1 MKPAETGPDL
11 ALIDSIRSASRRMV
25 RELGFMQS
33 TLASTDYPPSAVHAI
48 LEIGI
53 HRSLTSMQLAELL
66 GLEKSSVSRMVR
78 KLIDAGEL
86 KETVSA
92 EDARVKPLALTAK
105 GRRTL
110 AAIHAFGRKQVT
122 TALAQ
127 LPETQQHVVAQ
138 GLTAYAMAL
147 EDRRLGRQAV
157 TPAIELRQ
165 GYQPGVV
172 GRVAEMH
179 ARFYSR
185 TAGFGQFFE
194 SLVAAGMAEFV
205 LRLDSARNGL
215 WIAVHEDRIVGSV
228 AIDGDDG
235 DGEHRNAHPIAHLRW
250 FIVDDGLRGAG
261 LGRTLLAAALAFCDS
276 QQFAATHLWTFQGL
290 DAARRLYE
298 DCGFVLEQERPGQQW
313 GAEVVEQR
321 FVRQRP
327 ASLPAACPA

>member
-1 MKPAETGPDL
+1 MKPADTVPDL
-11 ALIDSIRSASRRMV
+11 ALIDRIRSASRRMV
-25 RELGFMQS
+25 RELGFMQA

-53 HRSLTSMQLAELL
+53 HRSLTSMQLAEVL

-92 EDARVKPLALTAK
+92 EDARAKPLALTAK

-110 AAIHAFGRKQVT
+110 AAIHDYGRKQVT

-127 LPETQQHVVAQ
+127 LPETQQHMVAQ
-138 GLTAYAMAL
+138 GLTAYATAL
-147 EDRRLGRQAV
+147 EDRRLGKPAV
-157 TPAIELRQ
+157 TPAIELQQ

-185 TAGFGQFFE
+185 TVGFGQFFE
-194 SLVAAGMAEFV
+194 SLVATGMAEFV
-205 LRLDSARNGL
+205 SRLDSPRNGL
-215 WIAVHEDRIVGSV
+215 WVAVQEERIVGSV
-228 AIDGDDG
+228 AIDGG
-235 DGEHRNAHPIAHLRW
+235 DAGHDNAHAIAHLRW

-261 LGRTLLAAALAFCDS
+261 VGRTLLTAALAYCDS

-298 DCGFVLEQERPGQQW
+298 DVGFVLEQERPGQQW

-321 FVRQRP
+321 FIRQRP
-327 ASLPAACPA
+327 ASWPTACPA